1 MMKAMCVMLCHWNL
15 ELVVVHG
22 KEKDSLVSES
32 IFKTIIAFDHGL
44 IGFIKTDVF
53 LIRLLCFVV
62 SLEVDATYFHN
73 AATLMNF
80 AFLAA

>member
-1 MMKAMCVMLCHWNL
+1 VMLCHWNL

-22 KEKDSLVSES
+22 KEKDSLVM
-32 IFKTIIAFDHGL
+32 
-44 IGFIKTDVF
+44 
-53 LIRLLCFVV
+53 
-62 SLEVDATYFHN
+62 DATYFHN